1 MKWEFR
7 KRTEVL
13 CTIDEA
19 PGSISIQSEKCK
31 GLKVDIQRQEV
42 TTGERILGV
51 RLALAGEG
59 GNDEYNFRFQQ
70 AKTLARKIGNSP
82 INRWDP
88 ETFYRER

>member
-51 RLALAGEG
+51 KLALEG
-59 GNDEYNFRFQQ
+59 GVMMNIILDCSRQKLWQ
-70 AKTLARKIGNSP
+70 GRL
-82 INRWDP
+82 
-88 ETFYRER
+88 ETPR